1 MEELWKLCKICKG
14 TMNNRPYRK
23 EKTMSNNR
31 MQKVNEEL
39 KREISNII
47 SLKLSNSLLRKG
59 LISVTK
65 VDTSPDLK
73 YARVYVSMINIGNKK
88 EALKALKKSSGFVR
102 TEIAQKVNL
111 KYTPELIFEFDE
123 SIEYGDRI
131 DNILKEITKEIKKNE
146 E

>member
-1 MEELWKLCKICKG
+1 M
-14 TMNNRPYRK
+14 T
-23 EKTMSNNR
+23 NR

-39 KREISNII
+39 KREISKII
-47 SLKLSNSLLRKG
+47 SLELNNSILKKG

-65 VDTSPDLK
+65 VDTTPDFK

-102 TEIAQKVNL
+102 SEIAKKVNL
-111 KYTPELIFEFDE
+111 KYTPEIIFEFDE

-131 DNILKEITKEIKKNE
+131 DNILKNITKDLKKDE
-146 E
+146 

>member
-1 MEELWKLCKICKG
+1 
-14 TMNNRPYRK
+14 
-23 EKTMSNNR
+23 MSNNR

-39 KREISNII
+39 RREISNII
-47 SLKLSNSLLRKG
+47 SLKLSNSALKKG

-65 VDTSPDLK
+65 VDTTPDFK
-73 YARVYVSMINIGNKK
+73 YAKVYVSMIHVGDKK
-88 EALKALKKSSGFVR
+88 EVLKALKKSSGFIR
-102 TEIAQKVNL
+102 TEIAQSVNL

-131 DNILKEITKEIKKNE
+131 DNILKEITKDIKKKE

>member
-1 MEELWKLCKICKG
+1 
-14 TMNNRPYRK
+14 
-23 EKTMSNNR
+23 MSNNR

-39 KREISNII
+39 KREISAII
-47 SLKLSNSLLRKG
+47 SLKLNHSALKKG

-65 VDTSPDLK
+65 VETSPDLK
-73 YARVYVSMINIGNKK
+73 YARIYVSMINVGNRK
-88 EALKALKKSSGFVR
+88 EALKALKKASGFIR
-102 TEIAQKVNL
+102 TEVAQKVNL

>member
-1 MEELWKLCKICKG
+1 
-14 TMNNRPYRK
+14 
-23 EKTMSNNR
+23 MSNNR

>member
-1 MEELWKLCKICKG
+1 
-14 TMNNRPYRK
+14 
-23 EKTMSNNR
+23 MSNNR
-31 MQKVNEEL
+31 MEKVNEEL
-39 KREISNII
+39 KKEIGHII
-47 SLKLSNSLLRKG
+47 SLELNNSALKKG

-65 VDTSPDLK
+65 VNTSSDLK

-102 TEIAQKVNL
+102 TEIAKKVNL
-111 KYTPELIFEFDE
+111 KYTPEIIFEFDE

-131 DNILKEITKEIKKNE
+131 DNILKDITKDLKNE